1 MTESKYA
8 AVADEALIA
17 RLRGGE
23 QEIMEY
29 LLDKYKYLVRSCAHQ
44 MFLKGGDSDDLMQEG
59 MIGLFKA
66 IRDYQPEGG
75 SFSAFARLC
84 IRRQLYTAIER
95 ANRKKHGPLNHYESL
110 QGEMKEPGHQPSP
123 EDILIDQE
131 TGRQFE
137 QKLWDALSSF
147 ETEVLQRYLTGMGY
161 REIAAAMGR
170 EPKTVDNAIQRIRTK
185 AQRLTEEKG

>member
-1 MTESKYA
+1 MTDSKYA
-8 AVADEALIA
+8 AESDEILIA
-17 RLRGGE
+17 RLRSGE

-29 LLDKYKYLVRSCAHQ
+29 LLDKYKYLVKSCAHL
-44 MFLKGGDSDDLMQEG
+44 MFIKGGDSDDLMQEG

-66 IRDYQPEGG
+66 IRDYQPEEG

-110 QGEMKEPGHQPSP
+110 QGEMDEPGHQPSP
-123 EDILIDQE
+123 EEILIDQE

-137 QKLWDALSSF
+137 RNLWDALSSF
-147 ETEVLQRYLTGMGY
+147 ETEVLKLYLSGMGY
-161 REIAAAMGR
+161 REIAVSVGR
-170 EPKTVDNAIQRIRTK
+170 EPKTVDNAIQRIRGK
-185 AQRLTEEKG
+185 AQRLTEEKR